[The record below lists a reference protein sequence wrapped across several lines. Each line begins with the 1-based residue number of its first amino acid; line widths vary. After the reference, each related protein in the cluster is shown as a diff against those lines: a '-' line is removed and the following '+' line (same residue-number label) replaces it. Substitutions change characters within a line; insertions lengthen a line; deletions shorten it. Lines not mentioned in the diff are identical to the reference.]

1 MAKTKEKEKLKAE
14 IIASL
19 SELNEI
25 TYFLDDSQNILRNR
39 IYREL
44 RKIHTR
50 VEKLAKNN

>member
-1 MAKTKEKEKLKAE
+1 MATIKEKEKLKAE

-25 TYFLDDSQNILRNR
+25 TYFLHDSQNILRNR

-44 RKIHTR
+44 RKIHAR
-50 VEKLAKNN
+50 VEKLAKN